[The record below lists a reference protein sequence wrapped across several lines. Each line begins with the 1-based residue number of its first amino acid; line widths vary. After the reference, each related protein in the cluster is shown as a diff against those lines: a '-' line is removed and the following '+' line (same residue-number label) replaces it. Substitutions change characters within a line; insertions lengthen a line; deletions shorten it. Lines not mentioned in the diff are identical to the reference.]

1 MPDPSVTHTLYPS
14 KDYMSLDISLSVTNK
29 EDIHNSHESDR
40 NYTFKGDI
48 TQSICVCARTWK
60 RERERERERE
70 ERGLNVTRCF
80 SFYQPTKRIYTFH
93 MKVTEITHLRKRI
106 LLNRSFCVCERE
118 REKREVPIPEIHLCL
133 KGVYLKQRLYGEIWT
148 SILESIL
155 KSGSC
160 QNVRLNAWKL
170 NQRTTKHH
178 DSQGKE

>member
-1 MPDPSVTHTLYPS
+1 MKVTEITHL
-14 KDYMSLDISLSVTNK
+14 KGILLNLSV
-29 EDIHNSHESDR
+29 
-40 NYTFKGDI
+40 
-48 TQSICVCARTWK
+48 CVHAHG

-133 KGVYLKQRLYGEIWT
+133 KGVYLKQRLYGEI
-148 SILESIL
+148 
-155 KSGSC
+155 
-160 QNVRLNAWKL
+160 
-170 NQRTTKHH
+170 
-178 DSQGKE
+178 